1 MSSTTARTSLGAA
14 FRLMVLARTVAWFG
28 TAVALV
34 AFPLVIYRTTGS
46 AAATALLTAVESAPY
61 LLFGLFAGAVADRW
75 RRRPTMVVT
84 ALAACAATASIPT
97 AYWMATLSTAHVF
110 VAAFVSAA
118 AMVFFDA
125 AGFGLLPSL
134 VPRAR
139 LADAVGRQTAM
150 ATVITMAGPALGGVL
165 IAASSPFAALALNAA
180 TFAVTAILLLW
191 VREPTSAPRTEQPQ
205 LWRDIANGVRF
216 VYGHPLVRLLTLIGT
231 GNSVAGGIMT
241 GLLVV
246 TAVERYGVDEDGGE
260 LGLFFAALGVGTLIS
275 TALLPRLSRKFT
287 AGTIA
292 IAGLL
297 VQAGAISVWI
307 LATVP
312 VLGVCALVVFQ
323 AAASTVI
330 INGITVRHLVTPDEL
345 QGRVNTTARMLAW
358 GGQPIGA
365 GLAGAL
371 VGPIGL
377 PATLSLAVG
386 VIAANALFAYLSSL
400 RAVSSQLHSNSR

>member
-1 MSSTTARTSLGAA
+1 MRCNGIHTGGA
-14 FRLMVLARTVAWFG
+14 LDG
-28 TAVALV
+28 D
-34 AFPLVIYRTTGS
+34 S
-46 AAATALLTAVESAPY
+46 
-61 LLFGLFAGAVADRW
+61 
-75 RRRPTMVVT
+75 
-84 ALAACAATASIPT
+84 
-97 AYWMATLSTAHVF
+97 STAHVF

-191 VREPTSAPRTEQPQ
+191 VREPTSAPRTEQPH
-205 LWRDIANGVRF
+205 LWRDIGNGVRF
-216 VYGHPLVRLLTLIGT
+216 IYGHPLVRLLTLIGT

-297 VQAGAISVWI
+297 AQAGAISVWI

-323 AAASTVI
+323 SRSI
-330 INGITVRHLVTPDEL
+330 DGDHQRHHRPPPGDP
-345 QGRVNTTARMLAW
+345 GRTSGPRQHHGPHAGVGRTTHRCR
-358 GGQPIGA
+358 PRR
-365 GLAGAL
+365 
-371 VGPIGL
+371 
-377 PATLSLAVG
+377 
-386 VIAANALFAYLSSL
+386 SL
-400 RAVSSQLHSNSR
+400 RGSDRPARNAVAGSRRPCGRRPVRVPVLATSRQLTTPLEQPLRTGQAERRL

>member
-1 MSSTTARTSLGAA
+1 
-14 FRLMVLARTVAWFG
+14 MVLARTIAWFG
-28 TAVALV
+28 SAVALV
-34 AFPLVIYRTTGS
+34 AFPLIVYRTTGS
-46 AAATALLTAVESAPY
+46 ASATALLTAVESTPY

-84 ALAACAATASIPT
+84 AVVACTAVGSIPI
-97 AYWMATLSTAHVF
+97 ANAVDTLSTTHLF

-118 AMVFFDA
+118 SMVFFDA

-134 VPRAR
+134 VPRER
-139 LADAVGRQTAM
+139 LADAVGQQTAM
-150 ATVITMAGPALGGVL
+150 ATAITMAGPALGGVL
-165 IAASSPFAALALNAA
+165 IAASSPFVALALNAA
-180 TFAVTAILLLW
+180 AFAVTAVLLVW
-191 VREPTSAPRTEQPQ
+191 VREPAPTPRKQQPH
-205 LWRDIANGVRF
+205 LWRDIGQGLRF
-216 VYGHPLVRLLTLIGT
+216 IRGHALVRLLTLIGT
-231 GNSVAGGIMT
+231 GNSVAGGITT

-246 TAVERYGVDEDGGE
+246 TAVERYGVDGQGRL

-275 TALLPRLSRKFT
+275 TALLPRLSRRFT

-297 VQAGAISVWI
+297 VQACAITAWI
-307 LATVP
+307 LATSP
-312 VLGVCALVVFQ
+312 MLGLCALVVFQ

-330 INGITVRHLVTPDEL
+330 INGITVRHLVTPDQL

-365 GLAGAL
+365 GIAGAL

-377 PATLSLAVG
+377 LATLALAIG
-386 VIAANALFAYLSSL
+386 VIAINTVVAFLSPL
-400 RAVSSQLHSNSR
+400 RAVSKELHAHP

>member
-1 MSSTTARTSLGAA
+1 MSSTTARIPLGAA

-46 AAATALLTAVESAPY
+46 ASATALLTAVESAPY

-75 RRRPTMVVT
+75 RRRPTMIFA
-84 ALAACAATASIPT
+84 ALAASVATVSIPVAYWAATLT
-97 AYWMATLSTAHVF
+97 TTHVF

-134 VPRAR
+134 VPRDR
-139 LADAVGRQTAM
+139 LADAVGQQTAM
-150 ATVITMAGPALGGVL
+150 ATAITMAGPALGGVL

-180 TFAVTAILLLW
+180 TFSVTAILLLW
-191 VREPTSAPRTEQPQ
+191 VREPASVSREEQPR
-205 LWRDIANGVRF
+205 LWRDIGYGVRF
-216 VYGHPLVRLLTLIGT
+216 ILGHSLVRLLTLIGT

-246 TAVERYGVDEDGGE
+246 TAVQRYGVDEDGGE

-275 TALLPRLSRKFT
+275 TAILPGLSRKFT

-292 IAGLL
+292 ITGLL
-297 VQAGAISVWI
+297 VQAGAIGAWI
-307 LATVP
+307 LTTAP
-312 VLGVCALVVFQ
+312 VLGICALVVFQ

-365 GLAGAL
+365 GIAGAS
-371 VGPIGL
+371 VGPLGL
-377 PATLSLAVG
+377 LPTLALAVC
-386 VIAANALFAYLSSL
+386 VISANALFASLSSL
-400 RAVSSQLHSNSR
+400 RAVSAELRSSTD

>member
-1 MSSTTARTSLGAA
+1 M

-34 AFPLVIYRTTGS
+34 AFPLVIFRTTGS
-46 AAATALLTAVESAPY
+46 DSATALLTAVESTPY
-61 LLFGLFAGAVADRW
+61 LLFGLFAGAAADRW

-84 ALAACAATASIPT
+84 AVAACVAVASIPA
-97 AYWMATLSTAHVF
+97 AYTIATLSTTHVF

-134 VPRAR
+134 VPRQR
-139 LADAVGRQTAM
+139 LADAVGQQTAM

-180 TFAVTAILLLW
+180 AFAVTAIVLLW
-191 VREPTSAPRTEQPQ
+191 VREPASVLRMEQAH
-205 LWRDIANGVRF
+205 LWRDIGQGVRF
-216 VYGHPLVRLLTLIGT
+216 IHGHALVRLLTLIGT

-246 TAVERYGVDEDGGE
+246 TAVKRYGIDERGGE

-275 TALLPRLSRKFT
+275 TALLPRLSRTLT

-297 VQAGAISVWI
+297 VQACAISVWT
-307 LATVP
+307 LASQP
-312 VLGVCALVVFQ
+312 VLGVCALMVFQ

-365 GLAGAL
+365 GIAGAL

-377 PATLSLAVG
+377 PATLALAVV
-386 VIAANALFAYLSSL
+386 VIAANALFAFLSSL
-400 RAVSSQLHSNSR
+400 RAVSTKFHSNT